1 MKTNSFKS
9 GLLSTVKGTGCVLHL
24 AVQTTTNAAFI
35 LGTAACNKI
44 ANAEGYLVERING
57 TPQEETAGLRYEY
70 TQAKM
75 VKAGVIAEKYIN
87 KFNQFNHK
95 VDDIMVDAIDKIK
108 HTIVPPAEDPH
119 QDTLEFQLAVAR
131 SRRDK
136 IINNEPYQNGN
147 ETILIVDEKEK
158 ARLINYYN
166 KEIGRIKQAIKLPN
180 LSPDQA
186 FS

>member
-9 GLLSTVKGTGCVLHL
+9 GLLKTVKGTGCVLHL
-24 AVQTTTNAAFI
+24 TVQATTNAAFI

-44 ANAEGYLVERING
+44 ANAEGYIVERING
-57 TPQEETAGLRYEY
+57 TPQEETAGLRYEH

-75 VKAGVIAEKYIN
+75 VAAGVIAERYIN

-119 QDTLEFQLAVAR
+119 PDTLEFQLAVAR

-136 IINNEPYQNGN
+136 IMNDDAMDP
-147 ETILIVDEKEK
+147 KEK
-158 ARLINYYN
+158 SKIIHQLN
-166 KEIGRIKQAIKLPN
+166 KQIGEIKKAIKLPN

-186 FS
+186 FA